1 MKVTDNLMKSSNS
14 RPPSYSSA
22 TLPSPSNHLRA
33 RVISVCVRHVHRC
46 KRSLLTRKA
55 RHAILLAQGFAL
67 TVRIDLGDSDFV
79 LSVSKRIREF
89 FILGCEVFAVTAVWA
104 RHYTKHSCIMGYY
117 ATYHQGAKLKSY
129 EFRFRGVDSHAT
141 YNSTSAG
148 TPFPIVLSQ
157 LD

>member
-1 MKVTDNLMKSSNS
+1 MRATDNLMKSSNS

-33 RVISVCVRHVHRC
+33 RVINRYVRHVHRY
-46 KRSLLTRKA
+46 KRSVLTRKA
-55 RHAILLAQGFAL
+55 RHAILLTQGLAL
-67 TVRIDLGDSDFV
+67 TVRIDLGDSNFV
-79 LSVSKRIREF
+79 FGVSKRIREF
-89 FILGCEVFAVTAVWA
+89 FVLGCEVFAVTAIRA
-104 RHYTKHSCIMGYY
+104 RHYTEQLCIMGYY
-117 ATYHQGAKLKSY
+117 ATYHQGAKLKWY
-129 EFRFRGVDSHAT
+129 EFRFRGVNSHRT